1 LEVLRAP
8 LDKLLLVFLLFPPL
22 FFSCTALSPLTLSR
36 ETPGEAASVEAVVP
50 VWQPLEAGSPVEYF
64 AGRVREPR
72 LEFRSLRV
80 NLDDPRLHIVVGAA
94 EIPAEV
100 LRETPGTA
108 AGVVTSVYVRSFVE
122 SRRCAAGI
130 NANPFDP
137 VSATEGESRTV
148 VGIAVSDGIV
158 LATPRADYDAIVFY
172 RDGGAAITSQGE
184 LGDLALIENAAGG
197 FHIVLREGT
206 PVDSGKNPP
215 RHPRSAAGLSAGG
228 RTLYL
233 LCVDGR
239 RPGSAGAT
247 EAELGLL
254 LKRLGAF
261 DGLNFDGGG
270 SSALALRYSDGKV
283 RNANIPIHGGLPGR
297 ERAVAVCLG
306 LGVW

>member
-1 LEVLRAP
+1 M
-8 LDKLLLVFLLFPPL
+8 FPPL
-22 FFSCTALSPLTLSR
+22 FFSCAVLSPLTLSR
-36 ETPGEAASVEAVVP
+36 EKPGEAASIEAVVP

-64 AGRVREPR
+64 AGRVLEPK
-72 LEFRSLRV
+72 LEFRAIRADLE
-80 NLDDPRLHIVVGAA
+80 DPRLRIVVGAGAA

-100 LRETPGTA
+100 PRETPGAA
-108 AGVVTSVYVRSFVE
+108 AGVVTGVYVRSFAE
-122 SRRCAAGI
+122 SRQCVVGI

-137 VSATEGESRTV
+137 VSATEGESRLV
-148 VGIAVSDGIV
+148 AGIAVSDGLV
-158 LATPRADYDAIVFY
+158 LAPPYADYDALVFY
-172 RDGGAAITSQGE
+172 RDGRAAITGQGE

-197 FHIVLREGT
+197 FRMVLRREI
-206 PVDSGKNPP
+206 PAESGKNPP
-215 RHPRSAAGLSAGG
+215 RHPRSAAGLSADG
-228 RTLYL
+228 RALYL

-283 RNANIPIHGGLPGR
+283 RNANIPVHGGIPGR
-297 ERAVAVCLG
+297 ERAVAICLG

>member
-1 LEVLRAP
+1 
-8 LDKLLLVFLLFPPL
+8 
-22 FFSCTALSPLTLSR
+22 LSR
-36 ETPGEAASVEAVVP
+36 ETPGEAASIEAVVP

-64 AGRVREPR
+64 AGRVLEPR

-80 NLDDPRLHIVVGAA
+80 NLEDPRLRIVVGAGA
-94 EIPAEV
+94 ADSSQ
-100 LRETPGTA
+100 ETPGT
-108 AGVVTSVYVRSFVE
+108 VSSVYVRSFVE
-122 SRRCAAGI
+122 NRRCVAGI
-130 NANPFDP
+130 NANPFAP
-137 VSATEGESRTV
+137 VSATEGESRLV
-148 VGIAVSDGIV
+148 VGIAISDGLV
-158 LATPRADYDAIVFY
+158 LAPPRANYDALVFY

-184 LGDLALIENAAGG
+184 IGDPALIENAVGG
-197 FHIVLREGT
+197 FRMVLREGI
-206 PVDSGKNPP
+206 PAESGENPP

-283 RNANIPIHGGLPGR
+283 RNANIPIHRLIPGR
-297 ERAVAVCLG
+297 ERAVAICLG
-306 LGVW
+306 LEVRKLSREPERAFSMIRSNQRFRPGTGAF